1 MRYSYK
7 VFDMTQ
13 PKPEWEGI
21 PFKMMYNMSLK
32 KLQKTLD
39 PKKSYKV
46 EYINKKGN
54 NIVANIEGKN
64 NGWSS

>member
-13 PKPEWEGI
+13 SKPEGEGI

-39 PKKSYKV
+39 PKKSYTV

-64 NGWSS
+64 NG